1 VDLGLRGK
9 VAIVGGS
16 SQGIG
21 FAIARELA
29 QEGAFVTITARK
41 EANLNAARERIRAAT
56 NADVLAVPGDWTQPG
71 DNERVVAQTLAAH
84 GRIDILV
91 NNDGAPPLGTLVD
104 FDDVAWQRAIE
115 RNFLSVVRINR
126 LAVPHMKK
134 NRWGRIVNISATSA
148 KQPLSGYGLSVA
160 TWSGLIGYSKTLAL
174 ELAGDGITVNTILP
188 GRILTERL
196 EIVLRYEAEK
206 AGISYDEMTRADNER
221 IPVGRPGAPED
232 IAAMVALLVSER
244 GGYVTGTTIQVDG
257 GSVRG
262 LL

>member
-1 VDLGLRGK
+1 MELGLRGK
-9 VAIVGGS
+9 VAVVGGS

-29 QEGAFVTITARK
+29 QEGALVTITARK
-41 EANLNAARERIRAAT
+41 EDKLFAARDRIREASG
-56 NADVLAVPGDWTQPG
+56 ADVLAVPGDWTQPG
-71 DNERVVAQTLAAH
+71 DNARVIDSTVQAH

-91 NNDGAPPLGTLVD
+91 NNDGAPPLGELVG
-104 FDDVAWQRAIE
+104 FDDVAWQRAFE
-115 RNFLSVVRINR
+115 RNFLSVVRMNR
-126 LAVPHMKK
+126 LAVPHMRK

-160 TWSGLIGYSKTLAL
+160 TWAGMIGYSKTLAL
-174 ELAGDGITVNTILP
+174 ELAREGITVNTILP
-188 GRILTERL
+188 GRIVTERL
-196 EIVLRYEAEK
+196 EIVLRFEAEK
-206 AGISYDEMTRADNER
+206 AGIDYDQMMQQDNER
-221 IPVGRPGAPED
+221 IPAGHAGVPED
-232 IAAMVALLVSER
+232 ISAMVALLVSER